1 MKSACNGRTHGQAA
15 LSSPAGKGLS
25 SLLMKEHKTNAMRI
39 LEQRHIDYEV
49 VEYEVDEEHLDAMSA
64 SMKAGLDSELVY
76 KTIVMQ
82 GASGQLYVFVTPA
95 LFSISMKKARD
106 LTGEKSIDLLRM
118 DQLQKHTGYVRGGC
132 SPLGMTRKYPVFIE
146 ELAQLEEFIY
156 VSAGLR
162 GLQLRLK
169 PDDLCAACEGT
180 YASFT

>member
-64 SMKAGLDSELVY
+64 SMKAGLD
-76 KTIVMQ
+76 
-82 GASGQLYVFVTPA
+82 QLYVFVTPA